1 MVVNHGNCFLTKIQF
16 LINKKLKNLK
26 NVKPSDVATI
36 IYTSGTTGIP
46 KGVVLTHNNIVSNVL
61 SASKRL
67 PLNIG
72 NSKALSFLP
81 VCHIFER
88 VILYVYYFN
97 SIEIHFAESIETIG
111 ENLKEVKPNFMTA
124 VPRLLEKL
132 YDKIYSRKQFQE

>member
-1 MVVNHGNCFLTKIQF
+1 ML
-16 LINKKLKNLK
+16 LNKDSISNQQEIEKFKK

-81 VCHIFER
+81 VCHILRESSFIFI
-88 VILYVYYFN
+88 ILIV
-97 SIEIHFAESIETIG
+97 
-111 ENLKEVKPNFMTA
+111 LKFILLNQLKRLVK
-124 VPRLLEKL
+124 
-132 YDKIYSRKQFQE
+132 I